1 MQPITA
7 TNSYGNRRTESGL
20 RVDNDL
26 EGVQNWKHLY
36 ADFLQN
42 KSGFYDIIRFYC
54 KLFRKRQLLTRT
66 YSWFENQT
74 SRQIFNQFHLKFP
87 NFVFVTLSC
96 ELSVHRKTSTKIV
109 FCPQNP
115 FRSLRCRGL
124 HGGSSCGA
132 IQRVRRTLKGEKG
145 EGGRKGERT
154 NVARG
159 KGKRKR
165 RRKERE
171 TGAMRLEQGGLDVG
185 RPARARTTALGRF
198 SSFYSFHLDWPPASS
213 SRRGLP
219 CLQPRPSVSIVY
231 V

>member
-1 MQPITA
+1 MEIGERKVVYESTMIWKESRIENIFTLTFCKINLVSMIYYDFIA
-7 TNSYGNRRTESGL
+7 NYLGKRRYWQEHT
-20 RVDNDL
+20 VDSKIR
-26 EGVQNWKHLY
+26 Q
-36 ADFLQN
+36 AD
-42 KSGFYDIIRFYC
+42 RF
-54 KLFRKRQLLTRT
+54 
-66 YSWFENQT
+66 ST
-74 SRQIFNQFHLKFP
+74 SFIKKFP
-87 NFVFVTLSC
+87 NFVFVALSC
-96 ELSVHRKTSTKIV
+96 ELSVQRKTSTKIV
-109 FCPQNP
+109 FCPQNAA

-132 IQRVRRTLKGEKG
+132 IQRVRRTLKGEKS

-165 RRKERE
+165 KRKERE

-219 CLQPRPSVSIVY
+219 CLQPRPSVSRIY

>member
-1 MQPITA
+1 M
-7 TNSYGNRRTESGL
+7 
-20 RVDNDL
+20 
-26 EGVQNWKHLY
+26 
-36 ADFLQN
+36 
-42 KSGFYDIIRFYC
+42 
-54 KLFRKRQLLTRT
+54 LL
-66 YSWFENQT
+66 
-74 SRQIFNQFHLKFP
+74 
-87 NFVFVTLSC
+87 
-96 ELSVHRKTSTKIV
+96 
-109 FCPQNP
+109 

-154 NVARG
+154 NMARG

-165 RRKERE
+165 RKKERE

-219 CLQPRPSVSIVY
+219 CLQPRPSVSSRICITTNVPITIAERTPGY
-231 V
+231 RSRSFLDTVMLHSFYGPLV